1 MTDDVLAPRLDL
13 LRQEYVLVQAWKKT
27 ASYIRHHNWFSDT
40 LELDRTTVNLPQ
52 FLAEMA
58 QQLNTPERWTND
70 QLRTV
75 PAPKSQQ
82 WRVTPDTKRWEPVN
96 VGETAARL
104 RPLAHVSLKDQV
116 AATAIM
122 LCLADRVET
131 IQGNPSASIAEARN
145 RKRVVAYGNRLF
157 CDARGQELR
166 HRWGSAKLY
175 RAYYQDYRSF
185 LSRPEIAAEAVFA
198 DGGSRVVIV
207 HSDLRQFYD
216 RVRPEHLIQKIDALK
231 SSSDDPRF
239 YAFARR
245 LLNWEWDKRDFPRSG
260 AVRKT
265 GWPFKFLPSRFATR
279 SGGSGLFRER
289 RAARTSNKDYG
300 RRYLRRLIRGFVSK
314 MHAGMLMTCASSLPS
329 ILRRACLRLSGSSLN
344 GFDNCL
350 TATPTDYYQPK
361 AGRHGPPMLRGDE
374 RPLVRQS
381 RKMARIQGTVS
392 GGFDAIG
399 GEEILDAV
407 QGLVRSQQRYSEQRA
422 QDQGWPLLP
431 IPDVRDAT
439 VARFAAWRFRNTF
452 RSLRPLLAGRDPPVV
467 DQEGVGDATAER
479 SRVARTRAELDD
491 EARAFAL
498 GLIENWV
505 QDPSNV
511 RLLRIGLD
519 LWPADDVLRSVLE
532 LLRPFTEKGG
542 RRKAPRRVAWY
553 CLSEIF
559 RAGVTETGFVE
570 DDKSLPDLIDIAAYR
585 SMLRKEAVRLAS
597 LPAARLPWYLKQ
609 QLYLFLAANDPT
621 QAPINRTGH
630 SSETRHYRELIRY
643 LRGEGDGLTGA
654 DFATLA
660 ILSRRSFLGMDTA
673 VQLVGRGITGR
684 RLEQIAERDPSFGLE
699 ILASRSDLLKE
710 VSPRTPR

>member
-40 LELDRTTVNLPQ
+40 LELDRTAVNLPQ

-58 QQLNTPERWTND
+58 EQLNTPERWTND
-70 QLRTV
+70 QLRIV

-96 VGETAARL
+96 VGETAAQL

-131 IQGNPSASIAEARN
+131 IQGDPSASIAEAEKPP
-145 RKRVVAYGNRLF
+145 KRVIAYGNRLF
-157 CDARGQELR
+157 CDARGRELR

-198 DGGSRVVIV
+198 DGGSQVVIV

-245 LLNWEWDKRDFPRSG
+245 LLNWEWDKRDSQEVERYAKQAGLSDFSRVALPQGLVAAGFFANVALLDFDQGLREALSQEIDPG
-260 AVRKT
+260 VRLEDACRYVDDLRIVLTMDPEKSLPEIERLIIKWLQQLLDRHANGLLPAEGGKT
-265 GWPFKFLPSRFATR
+265 
-279 SGGSGLFRER
+279 
-289 RAARTSNKDYG
+289 RAAM
-300 RRYLRRLIRGFVSK
+300 F
-314 MHAGMLMTCASSLPS
+314 
-329 ILRRACLRLSGSSLN
+329 
-344 GFDNCL
+344 
-350 TATPTDYYQPK
+350 
-361 AGRHGPPMLRGDE
+361 RGDE

-407 QGLVRSQQRYSEQRA
+407 QGLIRSQQRYSEQRA
-422 QDQGWPLLP
+422 QDQGWPFLP

-452 RSLRPLLAGRDPPVV
+452 RSLRPLLADRDPPVV
-467 DQEGVGDATAER
+467 DQEGVGEPLPNAH
-479 SRVARTRAELDD
+479 VWPVPEL
-491 EARAFAL
+491 
-498 GLIENWV
+498 
-505 QDPSNV
+505 S
-511 RLLRIGLD
+511 
-519 LWPADDVLRSVLE
+519 
-532 LLRPFTEKGG
+532 
-542 RRKAPRRVAWY
+542 
-553 CLSEIF
+553 
-559 RAGVTETGFVE
+559 
-570 DDKSLPDLIDIAAYR
+570 
-585 SMLRKEAVRLAS
+585 SMMKRE
-597 LPAARLPWYLKQ
+597 RLPW
-609 QLYLFLAANDPT
+609 ASS
-621 QAPINRTGH
+621 RTGCKIPPM
-630 SSETRHYRELIRY
+630 SVC
-643 LRGEGDGLTGA
+643 
-654 DFATLA
+654 FASGWIYGPQMT
-660 ILSRRSFLGMDTA
+660 S
-673 VQLVGRGITGR
+673 
-684 RLEQIAERDPSFGLE
+684 
-699 ILASRSDLLKE
+699 
-710 VSPRTPR
+710 